1 MSVNISV
8 KILVLYGKCG
18 RHISL
23 INRALYVVSTGVNNL
38 LVIVDYSVKNL
49 ISISVKRCSI
59 ICCWTMGKKR
69 QECQLG
75 KEYELIGC
83 KITDWSDIC

>member
-8 KILVLYGKCG
+8 KILVLYGECD
-18 RHISL
+18 RCIFL
-23 INRALYVVSTGVNNL
+23 INRILGIVSTGVNNL

-59 ICCWTMGKKR
+59 ISC
-69 QECQLG
+69 
-75 KEYELIGC
+75 
-83 KITDWSDIC
+83 

>member
-8 KILVLYGKCG
+8 EILVLYGEFD
-18 RHISL
+18 RYIFL
-23 INRALYVVSTGVNNL
+23 INRILGIVSTGVNNL

-59 ICCWTMGKKR
+59 ISC
-69 QECQLG
+69 
-75 KEYELIGC
+75 
-83 KITDWSDIC
+83 

>member
-8 KILVLYGKCG
+8 KILVLYGEFD
-18 RHISL
+18 RYIFL
-23 INRALYVVSTGVNNL
+23 INRILVIVSTGVNNL

-59 ICCWTMGKKR
+59 ISC
-69 QECQLG
+69 
-75 KEYELIGC
+75 
-83 KITDWSDIC
+83 